1 MLDIH
6 GVFLYT
12 DLMKYTVSTEL
23 KFVKVLKKI
32 HTLKIKYINN
42 DVMFSSLSDIYNDI
56 DLILEIYKNQKLTDK
71 EQAIIVAVKKEKVAD
86 KVRKAYRKKLSKA
99 QRLLDKVMS
108 PDERKKV
115 GYLKHKARERLTQL
129 DIS

>member
-86 KVRKAYRKKLSKA
+86 KVRKAYRKKLNKA

>member
-32 HTLKIKYINN
+32 HTLKLKKIND

-56 DLILEIYKNQKLTDK
+56 DLILEVYKNQKLTDK

>member
-1 MLDIH
+1 
-6 GVFLYT
+6 
-12 DLMKYTVSTEL
+12 MKYTVSTEL

-86 KVRKAYRKKLSKA
+86 KVRKSYRKKLSKA

-115 GYLKHKARERLTQL
+115 GYLKHKAKERLTQL